1 MSTRTRAGVRR
12 ALGACAVAALAP
24 AAWLGIPVFAQISA
38 NHDLGWSGLTS
49 GGGLRYSESHDVHDA
64 LGQLAGNVAQ
74 SATAR
79 IEGGL
84 IAGMVF
90 ATESGTGIH
99 TADQDGDYRIAL
111 NELLR
116 IIQFFNS
123 GGFHCA
129 VPPES
134 TEDGFV
140 PGPEPALQGCYRHDS
155 DYHPSGPDW
164 MINLT
169 ELLRI
174 IQFFNTGGYHHC
186 PMNGTEDGYCPGLL

>member
-1 MSTRTRAGVRR
+1 MNTRNRVESIRASWMG
-12 ALGACAVAALAP
+12 ALVAATLT
-24 AAWLGIPVFAQISA
+24 AWLVIPALAQISV
-38 NHDLGWSGLTS
+38 NHDLSWGGFTS
-49 GGGLRYSESHDVHDA
+49 GGGLRFASEHDIQDA
-64 LGQLAGNVAQ
+64 LGQLAGHITQ
-74 SATAR
+74 SAHAR

-90 ATESGTGIH
+90 DTESGTGIH
-99 TADQDGDYRIAL
+99 TADQDGNYLIAL

-140 PGPEPALQGCYRHDS
+140 PGPNPSMQACYRHDS
-155 DYHPSGPDW
+155 DYHPAGPSW
-164 MINLT
+164 SINLT
-169 ELLRI
+169 ELLRL
-174 IQFFNTGGYHHC
+174 IQFFNSGGYNHC
-186 PMNGTEDGYCPGLL
+186 PATGTEDGFCPGL

>member
-1 MSTRTRAGVRR
+1 MNTKIRVASMRACLMGVLVAT
-12 ALGACAVAALAP
+12 ALVAWLVAP
-24 AAWLGIPVFAQISA
+24 ALAQISM
-38 NHDLGWSGLTS
+38 NYDLSWSGFTS
-49 GGGLRYSESHDVHDA
+49 GGGLRYSGNHDMHDA
-64 LGQLAGNVAQ
+64 LGQLAGHVAQ
-74 SATAR
+74 SAATR

-90 ATESGTGIH
+90 PTENGTGIH

-140 PGPEPALQGCYRHDS
+140 PGPNPAQQSCYSHDS
-155 DYHPSGPDW
+155 DYNPAGPSWTID
-164 MINLT
+164 LT
-169 ELLRI
+169 ELLRL
-174 IQFFNTGGYHHC
+174 IQFFNTGGYRDC
-186 PMNGTEDGYCPGLL
+186 PANGTEDGYCPGL